1 MKAKNP
7 MQFKAFIKKKASEKN
22 ITAQLV
28 MQNYMLERLLERV
41 SLSRYQQ
48 NFIVKGG
55 FLISAIVGL
64 ESRAT
69 MDLDTTLKGIGLNH
83 EKIKK
88 VFEEICQITIDDDIF
103 FEIDRFKDIRKSDA
117 YPGIQVGLIAIYK
130 TLKVPLSVDI
140 TTGDKITPREIN
152 YRFKLLFDDRVI
164 KIMAYNLESLLAE
177 KIETILSRSVSNT
190 RSRDFY
196 DIYILHKLQEKNYD
210 LSILKE
216 AIEATATKRGSLP
229 VLKDYKEIITNVA
242 KNSQQQGFWKKY
254 QKDYAYA
261 RDIDFSDICTLII
274 EFLDKLNF

>member
-1 MKAKNP
+1 
-7 MQFKAFIKKKASEKN
+7 MQFKAFIKKKAREKN
-22 ITAQLV
+22 IPAQLV
-28 MQNYMLERLLERV
+28 MQNYMLERLLERI
-41 SLSRYQQ
+41 SLSKYQQ

-69 MDLDTTLKGIGLNH
+69 MDLDTTLKGISLSH
-83 EKIKK
+83 EEIKK
-88 VFEEICQITIDDDIF
+88 VFEEICQINIDDDVF
-103 FEIDRFKDIRKSDA
+103 FEIDSFKDIRKADS
-117 YPGIQVGLIAIYK
+117 YPGIQVGLTANYK
-130 TLKVPLSVDI
+130 TLRVPLFVDI

-196 DIYILHKLQEKNYD
+196 DIYILHKLQGKNYD

-216 AIEATATKRGSLP
+216 AIEATAIKRESLP

-242 KNSQQQGFWKKY
+242 ENSQQQGFWKKY

-261 RDIDFSDICTLII
+261 QGIDFDDICTLII
-274 EFLDKLNF
+274 ELLDKLNF